1 VGADGRLIPS
11 VRLTDDERLQK
22 LIGNYNN
29 DNFWHELVSRLADRD
44 LAGQQAKQSLSGVGG
59 PPIDTDARLGEIED
73 LYWDEFQKND
83 LANLV
88 FLRGGKG

>member
-1 VGADGRLIPS
+1 MPG
-11 VRLTDDERLQK
+11 
-22 LIGNYNN
+22 
-29 DNFWHELVSRLADRD
+29 
-44 LAGQQAKQSLSGVGG
+44 LSGVGG

-88 FLRGGKG
+88 FLRGGKGC